1 MRVVGEL
8 KAAVRQPVYSL
19 VMGVRRAVLDRP
31 RLRAALRFLG
41 LPLIRLMLWLNRTPP
56 KPLAPGEREPVLRLP
71 LDYEPTARP
80 LSAAVLLHVDHVEA
94 LPQAAMLL
102 RRLPFPADIVA
113 TTDGEAGREA
123 VLAAFK
129 GFSLGSVEARITPAV
144 GRNVAPPLVACRDVL
159 DSHEVVLVLHTK
171 VFPSFDPRAG
181 WRNFALRDLL
191 GSRQLARGAMEAFAT
206 LPQLGVLAPRTF
218 PLARRDMVWGDS
230 YVPARRLAE
239 RMGAALFPDSP
250 LDFAA
255 GFMFWARSA
264 ALKPLL
270 DLELGWDDFT
280 PETDGLADAVERLL
294 FYACEL
300 AGFRWLRAGAD
311 TEIVQPEGV
320 YAVWGPRQ
328 LTGALSMYGR
338 TVLLPGRPPRPLNG
352 TAPATVTKNADP
364 KAASRAADPKAAFR
378 AACRAELD
386 AFLDGGERLRMPT
399 SQTPVVS
406 ILLVLFNQAELTF
419 ECLRALRLA
428 LDVPCEV
435 ILVDNAS
442 SDRTGEL
449 LDRIDGAKIVRNAE
463 NLHFL
468 RGVNGGAELARG
480 RHMLLLNN
488 DTRLAAGSIAAA
500 VERLDAEPDLG
511 AVGGRI
517 VLLDGT
523 LQEAGSIIWRD
534 GSCLGYGRGDDP
546 WAPEHQFRRDVDYC
560 SGAFLMVPRALFEKL
575 GRFDLRFAPAY
586 YEETDLCMRIRE
598 AGFRVGYDPR
608 ICMSHFEFASSESSQ
623 SALDLQA
630 AHQKVFVERHDA
642 TLKRSH
648 SPSGS
653 RPLLARM
660 RGEHRGR
667 VLIIDDQIPYPHLG
681 AGYPRAL
688 DIVRAAHQAGWFVT
702 FYPSSFPDA
711 DFAQAYRVLPP
722 DLEVAAE
729 RGRHGLVKFMR
740 EREGYYDAVLIS
752 RPHNMETFRAA
763 LAQVPRFI
771 ALSKV
776 VYDAEA
782 IFALRDQTRAQLPG
796 MRPSAAQSSSV
807 EEELALSVGVGVVL
821 AVNEAEA
828 KAFRRAEVGQV
839 RVLGHGLA
847 ARPTSGAFED
857 RRDFLFVGALD
868 EDESPNVDS
877 LEFFVREVAPRLD
890 ALIGADWTL
899 RVAGR
904 SGAPK
909 VQALRSDRVQ
919 LLGRVEDLTP
929 LYAGSRV
936 FIAPTRY
943 AAGIPM
949 KVHEAAAHGL
959 PCAVTSL
966 LAGQLGWA
974 DGVAVTVGDT
984 AEAFARA
991 CQRLYEDAA
1000 AWEAVRAGALAR
1012 IQAECSPKAFAA
1024 TVEGA
1029 LAAAAN
1035 DVVGRDPRI
1044 ASSARRKEL
1053 SAS

>member
-1 MRVVGEL
+1 MRVIGDL

-31 RLRAALRFLG
+31 RLRAALRFMG
-41 LPLIRLMLWLNRTPP
+41 LPLIRLMLWLNRTPL
-56 KPLAPGEREPVLRLP
+56 KPLAPGDREPVLRLP
-71 LDYEPTARP
+71 LDYEPTAQP

-102 RRLPFPADIVA
+102 RRLPFPVDIVA
-113 TTDGEAGREA
+113 TTEGEAGRAA

-129 GFSLGSVEARITPAV
+129 GFSLGSVEVRITPGV
-144 GRNVAPPLVACRDVL
+144 GRNIAPPLIACRDVL
-159 DSHEVVLVLHTK
+159 DSHELVLVLHTK
-171 VFPSFDPRAG
+171 VFPAFDPRAG
-181 WRNFALRDLL
+181 WRNFMLRDLL
-191 GSRQLARGAMEAFAT
+191 GSRQLARGVMEAFAT

-218 PLARRDMVWGDS
+218 PLARQDMVWGDS
-230 YVPARRLAE
+230 YAPARRLAE

-250 LDFAA
+250 LDFVP

-264 ALKPLL
+264 ALRPLL
-270 DLELGWDDFT
+270 DLNLDWGDFT

-294 FYACEL
+294 FYACER
-300 AGFRWLRAGAD
+300 AGLRWLRAGGD
-311 TEIVQPEGV
+311 TEIVRPEGV

-338 TVLLPGRPPRPLNG
+338 TVLLPGRPPQPLKG
-352 TAPATVTKNADP
+352 MAPTTSTK
-364 KAASRAADPKAAFR
+364 KVDPKAAFR
-378 AACRAELD
+378 TACRAELD
-386 AFLDGGERLRMPT
+386 AFLDGGERLRLPT
-399 SQTPVVS
+399 SETPTVS

-480 RHMLLLNN
+480 RHVLLLNN

-560 SGAFLMVPRALFEKL
+560 SGAFLMVQRALFETL

-623 SALDLQA
+623 AALDLQA
-630 AHQKVFVERHDA
+630 AHQKVFVDRHAA
-642 TLKRSH
+642 TLDRGH
-648 SPSGS
+648 LPSGS

-667 VLIIDDQIPYPHLG
+667 VLIVDDQIPYPHLG

-702 FYPSSFPDA
+702 FYPASFPDA
-711 DFAQAYRVLPP
+711 DFAEAYRVLPP
-722 DLEVAAE
+722 ELEVAAE
-729 RGRHGLVKFMR
+729 RGRDGLVRFMR

-752 RPHNMETFRAA
+752 RPHNMEAFRAA
-763 LAQVPRFI
+763 LAQVPGFI
-771 ALSKV
+771 ALSRV

-796 MRPSAAQSSSV
+796 VRPSAAKSSTV

-828 KAFRRAEVGQV
+828 QAFRNAEVGEV

-847 ARPTSGAFED
+847 ARPTAGAFED

-904 SGAPK
+904 NGAPK

-984 AEAFARA
+984 PEAFARA

-1000 AWEAVRAGALAR
+1000 VWEAVRAGALAR

-1035 DVVGRDPRI
+1035 DAVRPEPQTVSI
-1044 ASSARRKEL
+1044 AKSKEL